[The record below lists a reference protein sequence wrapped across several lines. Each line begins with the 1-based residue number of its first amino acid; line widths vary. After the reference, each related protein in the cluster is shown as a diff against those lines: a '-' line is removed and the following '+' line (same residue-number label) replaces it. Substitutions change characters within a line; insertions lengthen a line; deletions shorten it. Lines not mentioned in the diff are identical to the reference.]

1 MVIILSTTFVKASYL
16 EHCADHAL
24 VPSVI
29 YIYIYIYIYICIYI
43 SGGRSFLDVSLR
55 VGFIAHL
62 SESDPN

>member
-29 YIYIYIYIYICIYI
+29 YIYIYMYIYIYVYIYQEEE
-43 SGGRSFLDVSLR
+43 VSWMSHYVWVLLH
-55 VGFIAHL
+55 I
-62 SESDPN
+62 